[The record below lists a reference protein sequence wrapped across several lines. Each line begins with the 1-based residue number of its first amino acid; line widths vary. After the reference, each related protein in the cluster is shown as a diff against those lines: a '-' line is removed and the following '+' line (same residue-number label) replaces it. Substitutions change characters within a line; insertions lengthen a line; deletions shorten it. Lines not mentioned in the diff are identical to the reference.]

1 MRVRQRYSLFV
12 VVAVLAVLGT
22 TLAVNAASAGATL
35 KIEPTATLANPPQS
49 IIVNLDYSCL
59 PSAFSFGDVQ
69 VDQSQPG
76 TAASPG
82 RVDIQGFGFFQ
93 PTCDD
98 KTHHASV
105 IVTAFNGS
113 FIRGSAGA
121 SAFVGAGA
129 VFAQASSEIS
139 IR

>member
-22 TLAVNAASAGATL
+22 TLAVHAASAGATL
-35 KIEPTATLANPPQS
+35 KIGPTATLANPPQS
-49 IIVNLDYSCL
+49 VIVAVDYSCM
-59 PSAFSFGDVQ
+59 PSAFTFGQVS

-82 RVDIQGFGFFQ
+82 RVDVQGFGSFQ

-113 FIRGSAGA
+113 FIQGSAGA
-121 SAFVGAGA
+121 SAFVFSGA
-129 VFAQASSEIS
+129 VFAQASNEIS